1 MVQVQHVSI
10 REQRG
15 AGKWSFAVFGG
26 SRVVLSERST
36 TPGLE
41 TAARSAGFDHVLTV
55 PCTILHQWY
64 RPAPTIMTIY
74 LSREE
79 EGVGLA
85 VGLLAAGCRPL
96 LMIKNSG
103 LGNCVNALGSLA
115 VAYRVPLVVV
125 VSLRGDEFDDNP
137 VQAPMGAATVPL
149 VRALGCEY
157 TRIEREAEVAR
168 MLAESD
174 RRARNARRPEFLLLP
189 RREALC

>member
-1 MVQVQHVSI
+1 L
-10 REQRG
+10 E
-15 AGKWSFAVFGG
+15 KAV
-26 SRVVLSERST
+26 
-36 TPGLE
+36 
-41 TAARSAGFDHVLTV
+41 RSAGFDHVLTV

-64 RPAPTIMTIY
+64 RPAPELTTIY

-85 VGLLAAGCRPL
+85 VGLLAAGRRPL
-96 LMIKNSG
+96 LMIQNSG

-125 VSLRGDEFDDNP
+125 VSLRGDELDDNP

-157 TRIEREAEVAR
+157 TRVGCETAGCEPVECAVAR
-168 MLAESD
+168 LLAESD
-174 RRARNARRPEFLLLP
+174 RRARSVRRPEFLLLP
-189 RREALC
+189 RLEALC

>member
-1 MVQVQHVSI
+1 
-10 REQRG
+10 
-15 AGKWSFAVFGG
+15 
-26 SRVVLSERST
+26 VLPERLRT
-36 TPGLE
+36 HRLE
-41 TAARSAGFDHVLTV
+41 TAVRSAGFDHVLTV

-64 RPAPTIMTIY
+64 RPVPELTTIY

-85 VGLLAAGCRPL
+85 TGLLAAGCRPL
-96 LMIKNSG
+96 LMIQNSG

-125 VSLRGDEFDDNP
+125 VSLRGDELDDNP
-137 VQAPMGAATVPL
+137 VQAPMGAATMPL

-157 TRIEREAEVAR
+157 TRVERETEITR

-174 RRARNARRPEFLLLP
+174 RRARSVRRPEFLLLP